1 MSRTLKLLAALLI
14 ATAGFLL
21 LRHYRSDPS
30 KNGTE
35 VNGQMATTNN
45 VTNLH
50 EWREFSSDTGR
61 FKVLLPTLPQHVTD
75 MYADPKTREQRKYE
89 TFVAAGDN
97 GAAFMISAITF
108 PNNLDADNGEE
119 TLKSAVADMLARN
132 KDNKLNKM
140 EVGKF
145 RNQKAIDFSLSNSD
159 LKIVGKVFS
168 HNNILYILSMIN
180 KDSTFNGKEFDF
192 FINSFDFV
200 DNTRAPN
207 GAKK

>member
-1 MSRTLKLLAALLI
+1 MSRTLTLLAALLI
-14 ATAGFLL
+14 ATAGYLL
-21 LRHYRSDPS
+21 LRQYRSEQAT
-30 KNGTE
+30 NGT
-35 VNGQMATTNN
+35 VNTSPLSTTDK

-75 MYADPKTREQRKYE
+75 MFTDPKTKEQRKYE

-119 TLKSAVADMLARN
+119 TLRSAVSDMMIRN
-132 KDNKLNKM
+132 KENKLNKM
-140 EVGKF
+140 ESGKF
-145 RNQKAIDFSLSNSD
+145 RNNKAIDFSLSNGD
-159 LKIVGKVFS
+159 LLIVGKVFS

-180 KDSTFNGKEFDF
+180 KDATFNEKEFDF
-192 FINSFDFV
+192 FINSFDFI
-200 DNTRAPN
+200 DNGRTQTEV
-207 GAKK
+207 KK

>member
-1 MSRTLKLLAALLI
+1 MSRTLTLLAALLI

-30 KNGTE
+30 QGSVTGTNA
-35 VNGQMATTNN
+35 VKAADKI
-45 VTNLH
+45 TNLH
-50 EWREFSSDTGR
+50 EWREFTSDTGR

-75 MYADPKTREQRKYE
+75 MFVDPKSREQRKYE

-108 PNNLDADNGEE
+108 PNNLDAENSEE

-140 EVGKF
+140 ESGKF
-145 RNQKAIDFSLSNSD
+145 RNQRAVDFSLSNGE
-159 LKIVGKVFS
+159 LLIVGKVFS
-168 HNNILYILSMIN
+168 HNNLLYILSMIN
-180 KDSTFNGKEFDF
+180 KDASFNPKELDF
-192 FINSFDFV
+192 FVNSFDFI
-200 DNTRAPN
+200 DNGRNAVN
-207 GAKK
+207 GKK